1 MMSAFEVIQK
11 LDDLESEFSSKKKK
25 LSKLESELNQAKIEL
40 VDHKKVL
47 MKEQNDVDKLDEARL
62 SHVFIRL
69 FGKMDEK
76 IEKENL
82 ELLQAKVKYDERVNA
97 VAQLELSISDI
108 QHRLSFLKSEI
119 LVTREEGAKLYT
131 EVQRRNNQLD
141 NKIVELKSEILEV
154 DQALQAGKD
163 VLSVLEETKG
173 ELRSAEGWSTWDT
186 FAGGGIISD
195 MMKYT
200 KMDNAQ
206 VAMNQLSQAIRI
218 FRVELKDVSTDVPL
232 NFIGV
237 SMGTKTLDIL
247 FDNIFTD
254 WSVRSKIQEN
264 IRQLDQM
271 ENQIQPIFTIL
282 KKRRTDIQNTLSE
295 IEIN

>member
-1 MMSAFEVIQK
+1 MSAFEVIQK